1 MTPKTLTIA
10 YFTNRRD
17 CRIEWFFD
25 SLNRQMKEQNP
36 KIEIDIVVIDFFK
49 EERDEKDWTW
59 TLKAQYRLPETVRL
73 DFEPPK
79 PTVWQGKHRLTQ
91 QDWFA
96 ASNAR
101 NTAICLARGEW
112 IAFVDDL
119 SILGDKWL
127 ERVIAAM
134 DKPDTITLGTYQKMT
149 EMVVDDGVLLS
160 YGKVSGRD
168 NRMDVVKGDGPH
180 PATGQWLYGCSLIA
194 PIEAFLRINGFDED
208 CDGMGFED
216 CIAGLMLERNGYK
229 FLFDPLMLTIE
240 SEELHAQGP
249 VFVRKSKRSKNDP
262 LNDKAAQDWTM
273 LNMVTRGA
281 RNYAPN
287 YFGDGGIR
295 RLRERVFAGEPF
307 PIQQI
312 PEHHWFDGQP
322 LREMTP

>member
-1 MTPKTLTIA
+1 MTLTIA

-17 CRIEWFFD
+17 CRFEWFFD
-25 SLNRQMKEQNP
+25 SLGIQFKKLNP
-36 KIEIDIVVIDFFK
+36 QFDIQIVVVDFFY
-49 EERDEKDWTW
+49 EEKQ
-59 TLKAQYRLPETVRL
+59 KAAYLFKYGGGKTVQWVS
-73 DFEPPK
+73 PK

-101 NTAICLARGEW
+101 NTAICLARGDW

-119 SILGDKWL
+119 SILGEKWL
-127 ERVIAAM
+127 ERVIEAM
-134 DKPDTITLGTYQKMT
+134 KKPGTITLGTYQKAT
-149 EMVVDDGVLLS
+149 EMVVEDGVLLS
-160 YGKVSGRD
+160 YGKITGLD
-168 NRMDVVKGDGPH
+168 NRMEAVKGDGPH
-180 PATGQWLYGCSLIA
+180 PATGQWLYGCSLVA
-194 PIEAFLRINGFDED
+194 ETEAFLRINGFDED

-229 FLFDPLMLTIE
+229 FLFDPLMFTME

-273 LNMVTRGA
+273 LNMVTRGQ

-295 RLRERVFAGEPF
+295 RLRERVLAGEPF
-307 PIQQI
+307 PVQQI

-322 LREMTP
+322 LKEMKPE